1 MSTTLALPLNS
12 LVANTVSVESSG
24 RLGFLDL
31 PFEIRL
37 AIYSYLFDASKL
49 SCGIPHTSWPS
60 CGLLICACLFPHH
73 IVRTCRQLR
82 EEAFSPLM
90 AATTVEVAGSLD
102 KILDMPASYVNA
114 VTKAIILDAKQFSMR
129 PFQLERLPSLR
140 VLEIR
145 NITVWCKF
153 YDEVRCR
160 KIRGGTC

>member
-1 MSTTLALPLNS
+1 M
-12 LVANTVSVESSG
+12 
-24 RLGFLDL
+24 
-31 PFEIRL
+31 
-37 AIYSYLFDASKL
+37 
-49 SCGIPHTSWPS
+49 
-60 CGLLICACLFPHH
+60 
-73 IVRTCRQLR
+73 
-82 EEAFSPLM
+82 M